1 MTVIATDTQRLS
13 NVVKRELW
21 PEAGYCRLQVTA
33 GETADYKVG
42 TVLGKITATGKFI
55 KAVQTAVDGSAVA
68 AAVVMEDKSVV
79 DGTGVLALV
88 RGPAA
93 ISRDALVLD
102 ASYNLDAE
110 KDAVYAAFE
119 ALGIMTLVTV

>member
-1 MTVIATDTQRLS
+1 MTIVAQDSYRLS
-13 NVVKRELW
+13 HVVKRELW

-33 GETADYKVG
+33 GETADYKIG
-42 TVLGKITATGKFI
+42 TVLGKVTASGKYI

-68 AAVVMEDKSVV
+68 AAVVMEDKTVAN
-79 DGTGVLALV
+79 GTGVLALV

-93 ISRDALVLD
+93 VSRSALILD

-110 KDAVYAAFE
+110 KEAVYAALE
-119 ALGIMTLVTV
+119 ALGVMTNVTV